1 MCRYNKIRRTAK
13 TRSVLF
19 PRVGSPARA
28 GLASPGARLTD
39 EPRATLREP
48 RKEGK
53 APPSLTS
60 RGKRSDERASTGL
73 DRSTT
78 SAMVFDDIRRCDEHP
93 VADFTDEAELFRFVR
108 ASRWLSV
115 DIAGHRVL
123 RINVRPPAI
132 ALAPLRRRATRSTV
146 DTFRAPPL
154 AALDRARLAA
164 RVSSADV
171 RGKILA

>member
-1 MCRYNKIRRTAK
+1 MI
-13 TRSVLF
+13 
-19 PRVGSPARA
+19 
-28 GLASPGARLTD
+28 GL
-39 EPRATLREP
+39 EE
-48 RKEGK
+48 
-53 APPSLTS
+53 
-60 RGKRSDERASTGL
+60 
-73 DRSTT
+73 
-78 SAMVFDDIRRCDEHP
+78 IRRCDEHP
-93 VADFTDEAELFRFVR
+93 DVDFSDEKEVMRFVR
-108 ASRWLSV
+108 PMKWLSLDV
-115 DIAGHRVL
+115 AGHRVL